1 MTEMTVDIEN
11 NPNITNDN
19 DVVQFIIQRLYMKDL
34 SFEAPHTPSIFQ
46 QEWNPELALN
56 VFCEN
61 NILDDN
67 IYEVILTVTVK
78 VTNQSTVAF
87 IVEAKQA
94 GIFMISG
101 AIDEQLKHL
110 LGSFCPNILFPYARA
125 AITAQVVNGSFPQL
139 ILAPIN
145 FDAIYMQNNGQM
157 HK

>member
-1 MTEMTVDIEN
+1 MTQMTVDVET
-11 NPNITNDN
+11 NPNIADN
-19 DVVQFIIQRLYMKDL
+19 SDAVQFIIQRLYMKDL
-34 SFEAPHTPSIFQ
+34 SFEAPNTPSIFQ

-56 VFCEN
+56 VYCEN
-61 NILDDN
+61 NMLENN
-67 IYEVILTVTVK
+67 IYEVILTVTAK
-78 VTNQSTVAF
+78 VINQSTLAF
-87 IVEAKQA
+87 IAEVKQA

-145 FDAIYMQNNGQM
+145 FDVLYMQNNGQI
-157 HK
+157 HN